1 MKKGKVV
8 YILFIVLTAIV
19 YFQSCSKAN
28 IPSSNLSAK
37 LSDYAIFKGNTA
49 DLIPNSDYKLYEL
62 SSQLFSDYSEKQRLI
77 KIPDGTKLTAIDN
90 GLVDFPEGT
99 IIVKTFYYHNDKRD
113 ATKGKKIIETRLLLK
128 TNGIWNVGTYV
139 WNDAQTDASLIK
151 SGLNKTV
158 NWIDKTGTGKVIS
171 YHIPNTVECGSC
183 HNAYK
188 IMMPIGPKIRNL
200 NFNVIRNGA
209 SLNQLTYLYNAGVLN
224 GVNPASF
231 ENVPNYKDTTVSL
244 EKRARAY
251 LDINCAHCHSD
262 KGFAAVQTPRFGYE
276 HSLQNSKITEIK
288 PRIKRKLENG
298 HMPKIGTV
306 VIDEEGVSL
315 IKKFIDGL

>member
-1 MKKGKVV
+1 
-8 YILFIVLTAIV
+8 
-19 YFQSCSKAN
+19 
-28 IPSSNLSAK
+28 
-37 LSDYAIFKGNTA
+37 
-49 DLIPNSDYKLYEL
+49 
-62 SSQLFSDYSEKQRLI
+62 
-77 KIPDGTKLTAIDN
+77 
-90 GLVDFPEGT
+90 
-99 IIVKTFYYHNDKRD
+99 
-113 ATKGKKIIETRLLLK
+113 
-128 TNGIWNVGTYV
+128 
-139 WNDAQTDASLIK
+139 
-151 SGLNKTV
+151 
-158 NWIDKTGTGKVIS
+158 
-171 YHIPNTVECGSC
+171 
-183 HNAYK
+183 
-188 IMMPIGPKIRNL
+188 MPIVPKIRNL

-231 ENVPNYKDTTVSL
+231 DNVPNYKDTTVSL

-288 PRIKRKLENG
+288 RRIKRKLENG
-298 HMPKIGTV
+298 QMPKIGTT